1 MRLVI
6 AAALVAATPGLAAA
20 DFYVMQNTQTRKCS
34 VEQDYAATETNE
46 LLLKNKFMERQDA
59 EAAMREIPGCG

>member
-6 AAALVAATPGLAAA
+6 AAALLAATTGLAAA

-34 VEQDYAATETNE
+34 V
-46 LLLKNKFMERQDA
+46 
-59 EAAMREIPGCG
+59 

>member
-6 AAALVAATPGLAAA
+6 AAALLAATTGLAAA

-34 VEQDYAATETNE
+34 VEQDYAATGTNE